1 MNRSY
6 NIIEN
11 INNDV
16 IVSDYLES
24 EKFATTKN
32 SALIKSIAL
41 TSSIIVCGSVNAK
54 SMIIEP
60 VFFNDFDTNTTE
72 IVKSQSDYLD
82 FYIQKVNEFSTP
94 LVQKEELIEEI
105 LSFKSLKENWD
116 GYGAIPLEVKSAS
129 NSLNIL
135 NKLDFTCISKVNEIY
150 PNTHGTVTVEFENKY
165 TEKLHLEIGNE
176 SFAYFIEL
184 NEIGVSFYNDLS
196 FSDENIK
203 ELIKNIRSI

>member
-1 MNRSY
+1 MDRKF

-24 EKFATTKN
+24 ERFAITKN
-32 SALIKSIAL
+32 SALVKSIAL
-41 TSSIIVCGSVNAK
+41 ASSIIVCSSVDAK
-54 SMIIEP
+54 AMTIEP
-60 VFFNDFDTNTTE
+60 VFVDDFDANRTE
-72 IVKSQSDYLD
+72 VVKNQSDYLD

-165 TEKLHLEIGNE
+165 SEKLHLEIGND

-196 FSDENIK
+196 FSDENVK

>member
-1 MNRSY
+1 MDRNF

-24 EKFATTKN
+24 ERFAITKN
-32 SALIKSIAL
+32 SALVKSIAL
-41 TSSIIVCGSVNAK
+41 ASSIIVCGSVDAK
-54 SMIIEP
+54 SMTIEP
-60 VFFNDFDTNTTE
+60 VFIDDFDSIRTE
-72 IVKSQSDYLD
+72 VVKSQSDYLD

-135 NKLDFTCISKVNEIY
+135 NKLDFACISKVNEIY

-165 TEKLHLEIGNE
+165 SEKLHLEIGND
-176 SFAYFIEL
+176 SFAYFMEL

-196 FSDENIK
+196 FSDENVK